1 MHLKFISAA
10 LLLVAILILTAC
22 NSVDPRVSK
31 ASNNNTAANANAAYP
46 DGAKRITTTELATLM
61 KEGKVYLID
70 VRLQDA
76 YDVGHIPGSRLI
88 PAGEILN
95 HVNEFPK
102 DKMIVTY
109 CS

>member
-10 LLLVAILILTAC
+10 LLLAAIVIFTSC
-22 NSVDPRVSK
+22 NSVDTRVSK
-31 ASNNNTAANANAAYP
+31 ASNNNTPANANNP
-46 DGAKRITTTELATLM
+46 DDAKRITTTELATLM

-76 YDVGHIPGSRLI
+76 YDLGHIPGSRLI

>member
-1 MHLKFISAA
+1 MRLKFLSAA
-10 LLLVAILILTAC
+10 LLLAAIVIFTSC
-22 NSVDPRVSK
+22 NSIDNRVSK
-31 ASNNNTAANANAAYP
+31 ASNNVTPVNANTGP
-46 DGAKRITTTELATLM
+46 SDGARRITTTELAEWM

-76 YDVGHIPGSRLI
+76 YDLGHIPGSRLI
-88 PAGEILN
+88 PAAEILN
-95 HVNEFPK
+95 HVKEFPK